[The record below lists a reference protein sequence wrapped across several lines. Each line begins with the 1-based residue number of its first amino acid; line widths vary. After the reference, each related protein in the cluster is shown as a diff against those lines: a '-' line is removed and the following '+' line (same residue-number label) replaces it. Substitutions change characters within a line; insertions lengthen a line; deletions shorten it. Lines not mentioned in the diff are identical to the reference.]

1 MPVARVVTFEG
12 VSQERI
18 EEVRS
23 RIEGGERIEG
33 LPATEMMLLHDPDSG
48 KSLAIQFFESEDD
61 YRTGD
66 ATLSAMPT
74 PDTPGQRTSVTKY
87 QVAGRM
93 KA

>member
-1 MPVARVVTFEG
+1 MALARVVTFEG

-23 RIEGGERIEG
+23 RIESGERPEG
-33 LPATEMMLLHDPDSG
+33 LPATEILLLHDPDSD
-48 KSLAIQFFESEDD
+48 KSMAIQFFENEDD
-61 YRTGD
+61 YRTGE

-87 QVAGRM
+87 EVAGRM

>member
-1 MPVARVVTFEG
+1 MAFARVVTFEG
-12 VSQERI
+12 VSQERV

-23 RIEGGERIEG
+23 RIESGERPEG
-33 LPATEMMLLHDPDSG
+33 LPATEILLLHDPDSE
-48 KSLAIQFFESEDD
+48 KSIAIQFFENEDD

-74 PDTPGQRTSVTKY
+74 PDTPGQRTSVAKY
-87 QVAGRM
+87 LVAGRM